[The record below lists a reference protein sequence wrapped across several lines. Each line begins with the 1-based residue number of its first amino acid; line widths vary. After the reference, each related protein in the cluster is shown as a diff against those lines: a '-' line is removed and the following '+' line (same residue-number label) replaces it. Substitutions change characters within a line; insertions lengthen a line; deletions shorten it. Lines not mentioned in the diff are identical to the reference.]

1 MLCWGFLANNRKL
14 LAQNYRFRLVCFLS
28 VFLVGHVAA
37 FASDT
42 DVELL
47 FLGDQKG
54 HKPSLRFRIIEPV
67 MAERGIKLSYTED
80 VDKLNAQSLS
90 KYDGLVLYANIDTI
104 KPLQAKALLDYV
116 ASGKGFVPIHCATF
130 CFRNSPEV
138 VALMGGQFKS
148 HGQGEMTTQLASV
161 EHSILEGYK
170 TFTSFDETYVHHKH
184 NEQNR
189 LVLEYRAGG
198 AQSNGNTRE
207 PWTWIRTHGMGRV
220 FYTAW
225 GHDSHTWNQP
235 HFHNLLERGI
245 RWACGAGETGIV
257 AAPSVATALPHMRKL
272 PNGLKPFEYVDV
284 GPEIPNYNADR
295 SKGRLGKPIK
305 LMQQP
310 SPAEE
315 SIKHIVTP
323 EGFHVE
329 LFADENDIHGIE
341 EQGRP
346 EAYPSR

>member
-1 MLCWGFLANNRKL
+1 MHLLERSKEWEPGKPNFFGVKQHLLSHYNMKKRVVITMLCGGLLANNRKL
-14 LAQNYRFRLVCFLS
+14 LTSNWHFRLACFLS

-104 KPLQAKALLDYV
+104 KPLQAKALLEYV

-148 HGQGEMTTQLASV
+148 HGQGEMTTQLAGV
-161 EHSILEGYK
+161 EHPILEGYK

-198 AQSNGNTRE
+198 LQANGNT
-207 PWTWIRTHGMGRV
+207 
-220 FYTAW
+220 
-225 GHDSHTWNQP
+225 QP
-235 HFHNLLERGI
+235 PVSTMHVPLS
-245 RWACGAGETGIV
+245 
-257 AAPSVATALPHMRKL
+257 SVAY
-272 PNGLKPFEYVDV
+272 GL
-284 GPEIPNYNADR
+284 
-295 SKGRLGKPIK
+295 
-305 LMQQP
+305 
-310 SPAEE
+310 
-315 SIKHIVTP
+315 
-323 EGFHVE
+323 
-329 LFADENDIHGIE
+329 
-341 EQGRP
+341 
-346 EAYPSR
+346 